1 MSKAENKKVSLCWFQ
16 RLCWEFWV
24 KFKPL
29 EYVLIGLCYVLS
41 PVMNSLSVC
50 QFSPRT
56 ESSCVVT
63 TQSPNLKLWFR
74 SWCNNPFSFPLVNIY
89 LWGQYIIILTSK
101 EGMSFYLLQ
110 VLILDTWNIKSRSG
124 AIWDHWPV
132 TLGQVLQSSWASSLL
147 PETQWHGCMPAEP
160 GWFLQ
165 ALQIAPS
172 PVKSIALLHGNSWA
186 FSKRFSVMY
195 KCYTI
200 WQKTLKNAL
209 WQCLWMSEQMKNG
222 ES

>member
-124 AIWDHWPV
+124 AIWDHWPQSLWV
-132 TLGQVLQSSWASSLL
+132 RFFSHHGQVLCSQRPSDMAACLQS
-147 PETQWHGCMPAEP
+147 
-160 GWFLQ
+160 Q
-165 ALQIAPS
+165 A
-172 PVKSIALLHGNSWA
+172 G
-186 FSKRFSVMY
+186 FSKLS
-195 KCYTI
+195 K
-200 WQKTLKNAL
+200 
-209 WQCLWMSEQMKNG
+209 
-222 ES
+222 